1 MRRVATMWML
11 ICGLMVMVGC
21 TDKEEPVDGSAAEDT
36 QTQSPPERVSPL
48 EMLPKEQDE
57 PADESAS
64 AAPVQASVQNAVHRI
79 AGRSAF
85 PEAGE
90 SVTQPIPAK
99 KLSEENQFL
108 APIDESAIPDV
119 VPWTEAKKYIG
130 YEITAEGT
138 IVDIGQS
145 RDGKVNF
152 LNFDKDWRD
161 KFYMVVFDDLAKTLP
176 NSVADTFRGKTVRV
190 KGMVENHRG
199 RPQIKILSMD
209 QVQFVGE

>member
-1 MRRVATMWML
+1 MRRVATRWIL
-11 ICGLMVMVGC
+11 IGGLLVMAGC
-21 TDKEEPVDGSAAEDT
+21 PGKDQPGDGPAAEDT
-36 QTQSPPERVSPL
+36 QTQSPPEQVSPL
-48 EMLPKEQDE
+48 EMLPKERDK
-57 PADESAS
+57 PADEAAS
-64 AAPVQASVQNAVHRI
+64 AAPIQAPVKNAVHQI

-90 SVTQPIPAK
+90 SVTQLIPAK
-99 KLSEENQFL
+99 KLSEIDQFL
-108 APIDESAIPDV
+108 EPIDESAIPNV
-119 VPWTEAKKYIG
+119 VPWTEAKRYID
-130 YEITAEGT
+130 YEITVEGT

-145 RDGKVNF
+145 SDGKVNF

-190 KGMVENHRG
+190 KGMVEDHRG

-209 QVQFVGE
+209 QVQFVGG